1 MEIRVDEIVD
11 RRQDAGLFERIL
23 PTEELC
29 QAADFLALAK
39 YKQVYLKITPI
50 NVTPKTWG
58 KGTPETFFGK
68 MIDTFGAPRIAWG
81 SNFPNSVGT
90 LSEILEAA
98 RRAFSFAKDSD
109 REWIFGKTAQALYP
123 ALAGR

>member
-1 MEIRVDEIVD
+1 
-11 RRQDAGLFERIL
+11 
-23 PTEELC
+23 
-29 QAADFLALAK
+29 
-39 YKQVYLKITPI
+39 
-50 NVTPKTWG
+50 
-58 KGTPETFFGK
+58 
-68 MIDTFGAPRIAWG
+68 
-81 SNFPNSVGT
+81 VGT